1 MSQVSQP
8 GVNEFARRLRAL
20 RTARG
25 ITQRDLAGDDLSVSY
40 VSLLES
46 GRRNPTADVVRL
58 LATRLGCQPDELL
71 GTIDG
76 GDTRPPELSV
86 RFGELALEAGRGD
99 AARTHFETALAIAHL
114 SPILRTAATIGLA
127 RALEADGRLEEAA
140 KAYEALV
147 QEAVRTTG
155 LTASLGIMV
164 SWCRCLREL
173 GELERVVEIGSGTMQ
188 QLDRLNA
195 WESEAAIQL
204 LVTIASAHVE
214 LGDYSQA
221 ERLLQEGLQ
230 RAERMR
236 SPRARASVL
245 WNASE
250 VASERGKHWQAL
262 ELAEEALSYFRHGS
276 DQRSALRLL
285 AAYGYLLLHQDPP
298 RPAEAREALEEALS
312 GLTIG
317 FDRGYVLTELSRAH
331 LLEGDLDL
339 AADTARE
346 SLREL
351 GAEPALERA
360 RAQTAL
366 GAALAAKGDRK
377 SAKVIFAEAA
387 DALTGLK
394 ATRQAARVWAELGD
408 LLAEFGDHRGA
419 VTALRQATAA
429 LHIGPKPKP

>member
-8 GVNEFARRLRAL
+8 AVNSFPQRLRAL
-20 RTARG
+20 RVARG
-25 ITQRDLAGDDLSVSY
+25 ITQRDLAGDELSVSY

-46 GRRNPTADVVRL
+46 GRRNPTPEVVRT
-58 LATRLGCQPDELL
+58 LAARLACTPEELL
-71 GTIDG
+71 GLVDSG
-76 GDTRPPELSV
+76 NTRPPELTV
-86 RFGELALEAGRGD
+86 RFGELALEAGAPD
-99 AARTHFETALAIAHL
+99 QARAHFETALAVPHL
-114 SPILRTAATIGLA
+114 SPLLRTAADVGLA
-127 RALEADGRLEEAA
+127 RALEAQGKLDEAA

-147 QEAVRTTG
+147 QEAMRTTG
-155 LTASLGIMV
+155 ITASLGVMV

-173 GELERVVEIGSGTMQ
+173 GELDRVVEIGIGTMQ

-214 LGDYSQA
+214 LGDYAQA
-221 ERLLQEGLQ
+221 ERLLREGLE

-298 RPAEAREALEEALS
+298 RPEEARVALEEALA

-331 LLEGDLDL
+331 LLQGDPRAAAEL
-339 AADTARE
+339 AER
-346 SLREL
+346 SLHEL
-351 GAEPALERA
+351 GPQAALERA
-360 RAQTAL
+360 RAHTAL
-366 GAALAAKGDRK
+366 GAALAAQGDR
-377 SAKVIFAEAA
+377 EAA
-387 DALTGLK
+387 TQIFGEAAAALGELR
-394 ATRQAARVWAELGD
+394 ATRQAARAWAELGD
-408 LLAEFGDHRGA
+408 LLADLGDHQGA
-419 VTALRQATAA
+419 VSALRHATAA
-429 LHIGPKPKP
+429 LHIGPRPR

>member
-1 MSQVSQP
+1 MGQVSQP
-8 GVNEFARRLRAL
+8 AVKDFPRRLRAM
-20 RTARG
+20 RIARG
-25 ITQRDLAGDDLSVSY
+25 ITQRDLAGSELSVSY

-46 GRRNPTADVVRL
+46 GRRNPTPEVVRT
-58 LATRLGCQPDELL
+58 LAARLACTPEELL
-71 GTIDG
+71 GIVDSTN
-76 GDTRPPELSV
+76 TRPPELTV
-86 RFGELALEAGRGD
+86 RFGELALEAGEAD
-99 AARTHFETALAIAHL
+99 QARAHFETALAIAHL
-114 SPILRTAATIGLA
+114 SPMLRTAADIGLA
-127 RALEADGRLEEAA
+127 RAMESQGRLDEAA

-147 QEAVRTTG
+147 QEAMRTTG
-155 LTASLGIMV
+155 ITASLGVMV

-173 GELERVVEIGSGTMQ
+173 GELDRVVEIGIGTLQ

-214 LGDYSQA
+214 LGDYAQA
-221 ERLLQEGLQ
+221 ERLLKEGLE
-230 RAERMR
+230 RADRMH

-276 DQRSALRLL
+276 DRRSALRLL

-298 RPAEAREALEEALS
+298 RPAEARRALEEALA

-331 LLEGDLDL
+331 LLEGDHD
-339 AADTARE
+339 AAVDMAE
-346 SLREL
+346 QSLREL
-351 GAEPALERA
+351 GPKAALERA

-366 GAALAAKGDRK
+366 GAALAARGDREV
-377 SAKVIFAEAA
+377 ATQIFNAA
-387 DALTGLK
+387 ATDLGQLK
-394 ATRQAARVWAELGD
+394 ATRQAARAWAELGD
-408 LLAEFGDHRGA
+408 LLADFGDHQGA
-419 VTALRQATAA
+419 VVALKHATAA
-429 LHIGPKPKP
+429 LHIGPSPR